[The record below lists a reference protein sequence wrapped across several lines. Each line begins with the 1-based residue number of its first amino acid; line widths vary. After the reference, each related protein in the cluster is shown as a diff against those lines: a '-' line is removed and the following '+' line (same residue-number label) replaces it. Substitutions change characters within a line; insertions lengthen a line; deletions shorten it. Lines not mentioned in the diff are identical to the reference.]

1 MELGDFRV
9 VEQSRLD
16 GAVIHVEA
24 GRRLF
29 VTRID
34 TAVFE
39 AYFGRPR
46 ISDDPKRHLTKREC
60 NLLATS
66 NHVTPRLVD
75 HPTTTNAFVW
85 PTGQKFTTGLE
96 FSPNSRPANVLL
108 VPLSPVS
115 DQIGDSRSCSEG
127 STLTTFEGAVSTSK

>member
-16 GAVIHVEA
+16 GAVVHVEA

-34 TAVFE
+34 ATVFE

-66 NHVTPRLVD
+66 NLR
-75 HPTTTNAFVW
+75 
-85 PTGQKFTTGLE
+85 
-96 FSPNSRPANVLL
+96 VLA
-108 VPLSPVS
+108 PLMQTKIDAGDYVR
-115 DQIGDSRSCSEG
+115 IGDEPGPVVELTLADLRSSPIRLSDRILDVADRSG
-127 STLTTFEGAVSTSK
+127 WMGPGGPPGAG